1 MTSSYQFDLL
11 RTYRFVRM
19 ALVILVLL
27 LGTSVLMYV
36 AEHGMLQSISASYYT
51 PVKAVFV
58 ASLCATGALLLV
70 YQGGTPL
77 EDVLLNGSGF
87 FAFIVAFV
95 PTRPEDTCVPS
106 AIPSDVQEAIGNNV
120 GALFILAIVT
130 FAAVTYI
137 QLFHTSPAER
147 ELSKGV
153 GIAIAVSLLA
163 FLALAGYYLFNRGG
177 FMCHGHNTAAILL
190 FIGIVATVFTNGLGL
205 ARKQS
210 REDGRPWQEHIW
222 NRYFWGF
229 VLMAIS
235 IAFVVIAGPWQGWL
249 DNWVFWLEAVLIA
262 QFATYWLTQTI
273 ELWNEPHRGE
283 PITGLDQPTET
294 ESVEVP

>member
-163 FLALAGYYLFNRGG
+163 FLALAGYRGG

-229 VLMAIS
+229 VLMVVS
-235 IAFVVIAGPWQGWL
+235 IAVIAITGPWLGWL
-249 DNWVFWLEAVLIA
+249 DHWVFWLEAALIA
-262 QFATYWLTQTI
+262 QFGLFWLTQTI
-273 ELWNEPHRGE
+273 ELWREPRRE
-283 PITGLDQPTET
+283 DAP
-294 ESVEVP
+294 VPGA